1 MYVPKKLKWE
11 TLGSFK
17 KFLETETTE
26 KIVSYNGYEIITET
40 TEYGIIDSQ
49 LNCRPAR
56 KKVQKET
63 VNKATEADR
72 KKALEKRIEARTKTA
87 PKAKTKSKPKAKV
100 AAKKKVKP
108 KAGTKKS
115 KK

>member
-1 MYVPKKLKWE
+1 MYIPKKLKWD

-17 KFLETETTE
+17 KFLETETSE

-49 LNCRPAR
+49 LNCRHAK

-63 VNKATEADR
+63 VNKVTDTER
-72 KKALEKRIEARTKTA
+72 KKALEKRIEARTKA
-87 PKAKTKSKPKAKV
+87 EPKVKTKSKPKAKV
-100 AAKKKVKP
+100 AAKKKAKP
-108 KAGTKKS
+108 KQKTKKKS
-115 KK
+115 